1 MFDRKVAIIKNKK
14 CYVSS
19 DYVRKIINTY
29 KGRNKLNQITN
40 ENNIFKKVESF
51 QNIEQAKEH
60 PLILYNKSK
69 KKDINME
76 NQIKKELIENQG
88 YLNDNALK
96 KNLMNFYSLSLS
108 ENKKNNINNKNLFRR
123 PLSYHKKNRKERNKI
138 STNSDFF
145 QSSDSNKWLIQ
156 KKYSDS
162 VRKDFMSTSAKKH
175 RKNFIETDNTPLKRK
190 NSMNYID
197 KNLLS
202 NEKYVKN
209 LVGQKNKKIN
219 NTIKDIRLRKKE
231 YLDMNN
237 ISYEN
242 MDDKEIENEKNNEKE
257 KKRKVK
263 IFENGKYIKF
273 KNNKKVDENKV
284 LVFSEY
290 KKKKSK
296 EKKNVDVLEYINKI
310 RSFKNMK

>member
-29 KGRNKLNQITN
+29 KGRNKLNQNTN

-156 KKYSDS
+156 K
-162 VRKDFMSTSAKKH
+162 
-175 RKNFIETDNTPLKRK
+175 NIL
-190 NSMNYID
+190 IQ
-197 KNLLS
+197 L
-202 NEKYVKN
+202 EKI
-209 LVGQKNKKIN
+209 LCQLRQKNIEKILLKQ
-219 NTIKDIRLRKKE
+219 IIHH
-231 YLDMNN
+231 
-237 ISYEN
+237 
-242 MDDKEIENEKNNEKE
+242 
-257 KKRKVK
+257 
-263 IFENGKYIKF
+263 
-273 KNNKKVDENKV
+273 
-284 LVFSEY
+284 
-290 KKKKSK
+290 
-296 EKKNVDVLEYINKI
+296 
-310 RSFKNMK
+310 